1 MPRAKITVEEKR
13 KALDMIAAGAELH
26 DAAEAIGKSE
36 HTLKDQWKKW
46 AAELGY
52 KFQMKKRCYN
62 RDIPDETK
70 RYIVEMMVHGEAASH
85 LARETK
91 VSETIIYAR
100 WREWA
105 DQFGIQTPP
114 KKQIKHKTKHVPR
127 TPAEKKEKAEITA
140 KRHAVLMKDQGINT
154 KEVAAAT
161 GFSARKID
169 LYWKQWAREL
179 GIEIIQPIR
188 KEPAPTNGEVIT
200 YYVDHTG
207 KRVERK

>member
-1 MPRAKITVEEKR
+1 MGRAKTTDEEKR
-13 KALDMIAAGAELH
+13 KALDMILAGAELSE
-26 DAAEAIGKSE
+26 AAESIGKSE
-36 HTLKDQWKKW
+36 MTLRNHWKKW
-46 AAELGY
+46 AEELGY
-52 KFQMKKRCYN
+52 KIPWKKRCYN
-62 RDIPDETK
+62 SEIPDETK
-70 RYIVEMMVHGEAASH
+70 KKIAGLMARGEAASH
-85 LARETK
+85 LARETG

-105 DQFGIQTPP
+105 EQFDIKTPP
-114 KKQIKHKTKHVPR
+114 KRSIKPRAPKT
-127 TPAEKKEKAEITA
+127 EKEKDSKESADIKA
-140 KRHAVLMKDQGINT
+140 KLHAVLMKDQGINT